1 MTAGIGRRGW
11 DNPAVL
17 ETLIWNKPAVGSD
30 VQDPLGLEL
39 RMSTRMAGQL
49 LHCITTVT
57 PRARYYSFLPWC
69 VQDYRD
75 HVKGEA
81 ADRGLVDAI
90 RQREK
95 VLALGCVTHHEGAT
109 CDYGGVVG
117 SREAQR
123 KWSATDLDESF
134 DLRRYRSQG
143 SLAWYQYFNSLV
155 NLGCFE
161 EMEPTED
168 DESVGEEGAGAG
180 LTPDEIRLTA
190 FGQQLAEAFGSSL
203 GRPRVLAELRSNRVH
218 VTLRAVESVAAR
230 GGICEIRENGSL
242 DRALLREMFFDRVK
256 SPGRAHALRRMSLL
270 LLMDLVR
277 QCADAGIDLDSDVL
291 GDMLLYGATLADDK
305 VVELSYPARLEP
317 VAAYWR
323 MFYLHNHMSVALEG
337 AFLGLIRAVEQS
349 ERGNMRFESIFA
361 SLGDKSISSTFAKAL
376 GVAGLKAFSEMTPAQ
391 VFAAAGVPQEAR
403 RPRIGEGVSLDCPL
417 AEWRLA
423 EVLREPEWESLP
435 TPAGLAICLTL
446 LSTVLL
452 RFDELR
458 ETESALW
465 CARNV
470 RDSYLDLAPPL
481 VSGWLGQWDRAW
493 WHRRWSELAPM
504 LLDRFVVR
512 QHEVLGYDKGGGS
525 DSMILHCNDG
535 VLSATGEYGRVTI
548 GNPRFRN
555 AMQILGDLGLVD
567 LSEVQLTAD
576 GTAWLEEEMR
586 HT

>member
-1 MTAGIGRRGW
+1 M
-11 DNPAVL
+11 L
-17 ETLIWNKPAVGSD
+17 ETLIWNKPALGSD

-75 HVKGEA
+75 HVKGGA

-123 KWSATDLDESF
+123 KWAATELDESF

-168 DESVGEEGAGAG
+168 DEAIGDEGAG
-180 LTPDEIRLTA
+180 TRPSPDEIRLTLL
-190 FGQQLAEAFGSSL
+190 GQQLAEAFGSSL
-203 GRPRVLAELRSNRVH
+203 GRPRVVAELRADRVH
-218 VTLRAVESVAAR
+218 VTLRAVESVAKR
-230 GGICEIRENGSL
+230 GGICEIREDGARDRGL
-242 DRALLREMFFDRVK
+242 LRALFFDRVN
-256 SPGRAHALRRMSLL
+256 SPGRAHGLRRMSLL

-277 QCADAGIDLDSDVL
+277 QCADAGIELDSDVL
-291 GDMLLYGATLADDK
+291 GEMLLYGATLADGEAI
-305 VVELSYPARLEP
+305 ELSCPARLDP

-349 ERGNMRFESIFA
+349 ERGNIRFETVLA
-361 SLGDKSISSTFAKAL
+361 SLGDKSIGSTFAKAF
-376 GVAGLKAFSEMTPAQ
+376 GVNGLRAFSEMTPAQ
-391 VFAAAGVPQEAR
+391 VLAAAGVAQQDGCPL
-403 RPRIGEGVSLDCPL
+403 IGEGVALDCSL
-417 AEWRLA
+417 AEWRLVEA
-423 EVLREPEWESLP
+423 LREPEWESL
-435 TPAGLAICLTL
+435 TTTAGLAICLTL

-458 ETESALW
+458 EQESALW
-465 CARNV
+465 CARTV

-481 VSGWLGQWDRAW
+481 VSGWLSHGSGVW
-493 WHRRWSELAPM
+493 WRRPWSELAPL

-525 DSMILHCNDG
+525 DSMILHSNDG
-535 VLSATGEYGRVTI
+535 VLTATGEYGRVTI

-555 AMQILGDLGLVD
+555 AMQILGDLGFVD
-567 LSEVQLTAD
+567 LSEMQLTSD
-576 GTAWLEEEMR
+576 GRAWLAEEMTR
-586 HT
+586 T

>member
-1 MTAGIGRRGW
+1 M
-11 DNPAVL
+11 L

-69 VQDYRD
+69 VQDYRE
-75 HVKGEA
+75 HVKGKA
-81 ADRGLVDAI
+81 ADRGLVDAV

-95 VLALGCVTHHEGAT
+95 VLALGCVTLHEGAT

-117 SREAQR
+117 SQEAQR

-168 DESVGEEGAGAG
+168 EEPVGEEAAGARS
-180 LTPDEIRLTA
+180 TPDEIRLTA
-190 FGQQLAEAFGSSL
+190 LGQQLAEAFGSSV
-203 GRPRVLAELRSNRVH
+203 GRPRVLTDLRSNRVQ
-218 VTLRAVESVAAR
+218 VTLRAAESLARR
-230 GGICEIRENGSL
+230 GGICEIRDTDAL
-242 DRALLREMFFDRVK
+242 DRALLREVFFDRVR
-256 SPGRAHALRRMSLL
+256 SPGRAHSLRRMSLL

-277 QCADAGIDLDSDVL
+277 QCADAGIELDSDVL
-291 GDMLLYGATLADDK
+291 GDMLVYGATLSDEK
-305 VVELSYPARLEP
+305 VVELSCPARLEP
-317 VAAYWR
+317 VASFWR
-323 MFYLHNHMSVALEG
+323 MFYLHNHMSVGLEG
-337 AFLGLIRAVEQS
+337 AFLGLIRAIEQS
-349 ERGNMRFESIFA
+349 ERGNIRFESVFA
-361 SLGDKSISSTFAKAL
+361 SLGDKSIGSSFAKTL
-376 GVAGLKAFSEMTPAQ
+376 GVAGLKSFSEMTPAQ
-391 VFAAAGVPQEAR
+391 VLAAAGIPQADG
-403 RPRIGEGVSLDCPL
+403 RPNIREGVRLDCPL

-423 EVLREPEWESLP
+423 EALREPEWESLP
-435 TPAGLAICLTL
+435 NPAGMAMCMVLLA
-446 LSTVLL
+446 TVLL

-458 ETESALW
+458 ETEAAMW

-470 RDSYLDLAPPL
+470 RDPYLDLAPPL

-512 QHEVLGYDKGGGS
+512 QHEVLGYDKGAGS
-525 DSMILHCNDG
+525 DSMILHSSDG
-535 VLSATGEYGRVTI
+535 VLTATGEYGRVTI

-555 AMQILGDLGLVD
+555 AMQILVD
-567 LSEVQLTAD
+567 LELLDLAEVQLTAD
-576 GTAWLEEEMR
+576 GAAWLEQEMR
-586 HT
+586 RT